1 MNDFKNYNMFTLKSI
16 CKTCNMKNYS
26 KLNKTDLIKHIKKN
40 LKGGVPNSGKR
51 HSWSPKTVTETNE
64 IISNITLATDYVL
77 KKLSEEDKNKL
88 IDSLKEYYKSYSKY
102 KCNVEKLEKDEVINN
117 ILNDIIL
124 YSIYRYKLYFDL
136 ASINYKE
143 KSCVSLNNSL
153 IKEVTKSNIIDQKTC
168 ILWLYVNNY
177 IFFYKVIMPN
187 NETKYNV
194 LTNEELKNYLDSW
207 NKKYTLE
214 NILKN
219 NQLLPMEFS
228 KNNPYSRASRASS
241 KKK

>member
-1 MNDFKNYNMFTLKSI
+1 MNDT
-16 CKTCNMKNYS
+16 
-26 KLNKTDLIKHIKKN
+26 
-40 LKGGVPNSGKR
+40 
-51 HSWSPKTVTETNE
+51 
-64 IISNITLATDYVL
+64 
-77 KKLSEEDKNKL
+77 
-88 IDSLKEYYKSYSKY
+88 
-102 KCNVEKLEKDEVINN
+102 
-117 ILNDIIL
+117 IL

-143 KSCVSLNNSL
+143 NSCVSLNNSL
-153 IKEVTKSNIIDQKTC
+153 KKEVTINNIKDQKTC

-187 NETKYNV
+187 DEIKYNV
-194 LTNEELKNYLDSW
+194 LTNEELKNYLVSW

-228 KNNPYSRASRASS
+228 KNNPYSRASI

>member
-1 MNDFKNYNMFTLKSI
+1 MNDT
-16 CKTCNMKNYS
+16 
-26 KLNKTDLIKHIKKN
+26 
-40 LKGGVPNSGKR
+40 
-51 HSWSPKTVTETNE
+51 
-64 IISNITLATDYVL
+64 
-77 KKLSEEDKNKL
+77 
-88 IDSLKEYYKSYSKY
+88 
-102 KCNVEKLEKDEVINN
+102 
-117 ILNDIIL
+117 IL

-143 KSCVSLNNSL
+143 NSCVSLNNSL
-153 IKEVTKSNIIDQKTC
+153 KKEVTINNIKDQKTC

-187 NETKYNV
+187 DEIKYNV
-194 LTNEELKNYLDSW
+194 LTNEELKNYLVSW

-219 NQLLPMEFS
+219 N
-228 KNNPYSRASRASS
+228 PYSRASI